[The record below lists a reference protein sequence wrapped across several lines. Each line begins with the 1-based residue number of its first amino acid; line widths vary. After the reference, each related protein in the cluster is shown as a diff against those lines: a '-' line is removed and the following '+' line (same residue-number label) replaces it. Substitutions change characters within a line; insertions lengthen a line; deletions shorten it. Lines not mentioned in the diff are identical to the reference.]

1 MYCSRC
7 GVENADGAGVCTGC
21 GFILA
26 ESSATLPAGAVEGK
40 TSGLAITSFVLGMMS
55 LFCAILTGI
64 PAIICGIISL
74 VKISKSRG
82 RLKGNGFAIAG
93 IAVPAVHTLVIL
105 PLIMMMM
112 AIMMPAI
119 SQVKGQAQ
127 RVVCATNLKG
137 LGTAMFVY
145 ASDYDDKLPTAD
157 KWCDLLTS
165 HMDVNPASFKC
176 ASTPEG
182 SFSYALNENLA
193 ERSMKDVPPNVVM
206 LFEADAGPNA
216 VGGPE
221 MLVSDRHKGG
231 CNILFTDGHT
241 EFIRES
247 EIGNLKWTVERED

>member
-7 GVENADGAGVCTGC
+7 GVENADGAEVCSGC

-26 ESSATLPAGAVEGK
+26 ESSAAPPAGAVEGK
-40 TSGLAITSFVLGMMS
+40 TSGLAITSFVLGMLS

-74 VKISKSRG
+74 VKISKSQG

-105 PLIMMMM
+105 PLIM

-119 SQVKGQAQ
+119 NQAKNRAQ
-127 RVVCATNLKG
+127 RVVCAANLKG
-137 LGTAMFVY
+137 LGPAMFLY
-145 ASDYDDKLPTAD
+145 ANDYDDTLPTAD

-165 HMDVNPASFKC
+165 HVNVDPVLFRC
-176 ASTPEG
+176 ASTTEG
-182 SFSYALNENLA
+182 SFSYAFNENLA
-193 ERSMKDVPPNVVM
+193 GRSMKDVPPNVVM

-221 MLVSDRHKGG
+221 MLVSDRHEG
-231 CNILFTDGHT
+231 CNIVFMDGHV
-241 EFIRES
+241 EFIKES
-247 EIGNLKWTVERED
+247 GIGNLQWTVERED

>member
-7 GVENADGAGVCTGC
+7 GVENADGADVCSGC

-26 ESSATLPAGAVEGK
+26 KSSAAPPTGAVEGK
-40 TSGLAITSFVLGMMS
+40 TSRLAITSFVLGMLS
-55 LFCAILTGI
+55 LVCAIFTAI

-74 VKISKSRG
+74 VKISKSQG

-93 IAVPAVHTLVIL
+93 IAVSAVYMLVIL
-105 PLIMMMM
+105 PLIMTVML
-112 AIMMPAI
+112 PALSRTKTI
-119 SQVKGQAQ
+119 AQ

-137 LGTAMFVY
+137 LGPAMFVY

-165 HMDVNPASFKC
+165 HVDVNPVSFRC

-193 ERSMKDVPPNVVM
+193 GRSMKDMSPNVVM

-221 MLVSDRHKGG
+221 MLVSDRHEG
-231 CNILFTDGHT
+231 CNILFMDGHV
-241 EFIRES
+241 EFIKES
-247 EIGNLKWTVERED
+247 RIGNLKWTVERED